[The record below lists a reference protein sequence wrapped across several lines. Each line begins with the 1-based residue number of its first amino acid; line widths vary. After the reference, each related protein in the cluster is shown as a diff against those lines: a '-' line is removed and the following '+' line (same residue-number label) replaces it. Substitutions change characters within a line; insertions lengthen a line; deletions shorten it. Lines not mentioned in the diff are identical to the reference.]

1 VSKKCK
7 VHNIKVG
14 GDRQEGSVY
23 PKIAEGSMQG
33 RTASDV
39 GDAIEIQQQQYSS
52 DRNLRE

>member
-1 VSKKCK
+1 VYKKSEIR
-7 VHNIKVG
+7 NNKVG